1 MTTQHHSYPFR
12 ELPRGGIDNLLEPS
26 TLTRHQNMTPLIIV
40 LGKSGRLHAITQAL
54 KYSPRSPVIYVL
66 SDVDNPGLSADA
78 IVHVGRSD
86 VWEEVHEFLS
96 MLPRKPDMA
105 VIGPEEPLEAGIVDK
120 LIAMGISCVGPVQ
133 NLAKLESSKSFTRE
147 LFSKHNIPGNVEY
160 RIFRTAAGLQEYLH
174 DLGQFVVKPDGLTG
188 GKGVKVFGEHLQS
201 IAEAIEYCHEIF
213 ASGVP
218 VVIEEKLDGEEFSFQ
233 SFFDGWHS
241 AHTFPIQDHK
251 RAHEDDTGPNT
262 GGMGSYSCPDHLL
275 PFLTADHIREAGE
288 INQKVGEALFKET
301 GERYKGILY
310 GGFMLTRRGLRVIEY
325 NARFGDPEAMNVL
338 PLLETDFL
346 EICEAIVKGTL
357 DQLGVQFKKM
367 ATVCKYVVPNEYPAK
382 STSQEK
388 IDVSRLE
395 KMLTTEGG
403 LRAYYG
409 AVTHD
414 GRNYRLTG
422 SRAIALLGI
431 GATLEEAER
440 IAEQAACAID
450 GPVYHRKDIGTP
462 SLLKKRLDH
471 MAIINGQPVGH
482 GRHAVRTKSGEG
494 QRARMAS

>member
-1 MTTQHHSYPFR
+1 MT
-12 ELPRGGIDNLLEPS
+12 L
-26 TLTRHQNMTPLIIV
+26 LIIV
-40 LGKSGRLHAITQAL
+40 LGKSGRLHAIAQAL
-54 KYSPRSPVIYVL
+54 KCSTRSPEIYVL
-66 SDVDNPGLSADA
+66 SDVENPGLSADA

-86 VWEEVHEFLS
+86 VWEDVKEFLAK
-96 MLPRKPDMA
+96 LPRKPDMA
-105 VIGPEEPLEAGIVDK
+105 VIGPEEPLEVGIVDH
-120 LIAMGISCVGPVQ
+120 LAAQGIPCVGPLQV
-133 NLAKLESSKSFTRE
+133 LAQLESSKSFTRE
-147 LFSKHNIPGNVEY
+147 LFSEHGIPGNVEY
-160 RIFRTAAGLQEYLH
+160 KVFETTEGLQEYLH
-174 DLGQFVVKPDGLTG
+174 ELGQFVVKPDGLTG
-188 GKGVKVFGEHLQS
+188 GKGVKVFGEHLHT
-201 IAEAIEYCHEIF
+201 IAEAIEYCSEIF
-213 ASGVP
+213 AGGAP

-251 RAHEDDTGPNT
+251 RARDNDTGPNT
-262 GGMGSYSCPDHLL
+262 GGMGSYSCPNHLL

-288 INQKVGEALFKET
+288 INQKVGEALFKKT

-310 GGFMLTRRGLRVIEY
+310 GGFMLTRKGLRVIEY

-346 EICEAIVKGTL
+346 EICEAIVEGTL
-357 DQLGVQFKKM
+357 DKVNVRFKKM

-395 KMLTTEGG
+395 KLLATESG
-403 LRAYYG
+403 LRAYFG

-414 GRNYRLTG
+414 GESYRLTG

-440 IAEQAACAID
+440 IAEQGALAID

-462 SLLKKRLDH
+462 SLLQKRLDH
-471 MAIINGQPVGH
+471 MASINGQPVAH
-482 GRHAVRTKSGEG
+482 TKRAVHTKSGEG
-494 QRARMAS
+494 QRARLAS